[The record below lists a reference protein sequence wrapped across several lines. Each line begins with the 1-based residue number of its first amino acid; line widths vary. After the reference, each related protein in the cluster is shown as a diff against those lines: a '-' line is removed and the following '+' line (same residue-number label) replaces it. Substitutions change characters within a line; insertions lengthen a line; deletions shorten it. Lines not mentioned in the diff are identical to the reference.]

1 LAALDT
7 IIRLHRWQLDE
18 RRQQLAELERLDEK
32 LRGEARRLADELAVE
47 QQVAGGSEEASFAYG
62 AYAKALLERQAKL
75 QVSLAEVEG
84 QIATARDALAQAFAE
99 IKRYE
104 MAQAARTRRARA
116 GAARKEQ
123 VHQDELGIQIYRRGK
138 AG

>member
-1 LAALDT
+1 VAALDT

-32 LRGEARRLADELAVE
+32 LRGEALRLADELAVE
-47 QQVAGGSEEASFAYG
+47 QKVAGGSEEASFAYG

-75 QVSLAEVEG
+75 QASLAEVEG
-84 QIATARDALAQAFAE
+84 QIVTARDALSQAFAE
-99 IKRYE
+99 VKRYE
-104 MAQAARTRRARA
+104 MAQATRTRRARA

-123 VHQDELGIQIYRRGK
+123 AHQDDLGLQMYRRGK